1 MAQALNATFFAFRKR
16 ERSGVLLMATLAY
29 VGVAVIMG
37 VAFWFLNKQGIA
49 DYFSWAMSLSQN
61 AALNKPGIAPSVDMM
76 MPPASV
82 MGLAPSYLLFTFLYY
97 LLFAAYEAACLRWLV
112 RGETGGL
119 LGLSL
124 GADTWRVW
132 FGYWLWLFM
141 LIAGYIGVIL
151 IAVVIGAVGGVAGGE
166 SMAGATVGLV
176 ILGVIAA
183 LAGWLYVAVRFAPA
197 AATSIARRRFAFFD
211 AWKVSKGR
219 FWPLFGAFVLLILIY
234 IVATIV
240 AGGVVGGLIGA
251 NMVTQFANA
260 EPGAVSPDQVL
271 AQLLAPQTIVPI
283 LVLYAGLLV
292 VAMFVMLGFFGVNA
306 RAAQAALEEGRIA
319 AAA

>member
-1 MAQALNATFFAFRKR
+1 MAGALNATFFAFSKR

-29 VGVAVIMG
+29 IGVAAIMA

-49 DYFSWAMSLSQN
+49 DYFNWAMSLSQN
-61 AALNKPGIAPSVDMM
+61 AALQKPGVPPSLETM

-97 LLFAAYEAACLRWLV
+97 LLFAAYEAACLRWMV

-124 GADTWRVW
+124 GADTWRVYA
-132 FGYWLWLFM
+132 GYWLWFFFLV
-141 LIAGYIGVIL
+141 AGYIGVIL
-151 IAVVIGAVGGVAGGE
+151 VALVIGAVGGIAGGE
-166 SMAGATVGLV
+166 EAAGATALL
-176 ILGVIAA
+176 IFLGVIAA
-183 LAGWLYVAVRFAPA
+183 LIGWLYAAVRFAPA

-219 FWPLFGAFVLLILIY
+219 FWALLGAFVLLILAY
-234 IVATIV
+234 IVASIV
-240 AGGVVGGLIGA
+240 GGGIIAGLIGA
-251 NMVTQFANA
+251 NMFTQFGNA
-260 EPGAVSPDQVL
+260 EPGAVSPDQVF
-271 AQLLAPQTIVPI
+271 AQLLAPQTLVPI
-283 LVLYAGLLV
+283 LALYAGLIV

-306 RAAQAALEEGRIA
+306 RAAQAALEEGKIA
-319 AAA
+319 AA